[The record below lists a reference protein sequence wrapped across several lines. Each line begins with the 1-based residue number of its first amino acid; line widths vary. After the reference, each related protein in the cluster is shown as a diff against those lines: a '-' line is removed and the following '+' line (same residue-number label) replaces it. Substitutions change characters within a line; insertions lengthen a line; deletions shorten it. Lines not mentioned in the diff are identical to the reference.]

1 MFLYP
6 FRNILTLNII
16 KMKKCLLLF
25 SVLLV
30 ALTVNAQTDFK
41 EEVVET
47 TLTKDVMWNNLK
59 KWVSSSFNSS
69 KNVVDLEDK
78 ENGVLIIKSRFSIPS
93 FTKILDLR
101 AEPILQID
109 VRDNKYRIRLSD
121 EYINIGPDL
130 SSRDGLSTGE
140 LREMANDLELIV
152 NVVKTERVLVASI
165 PPMIEEQTEIFNGMQ
180 KFKNEKAEK
189 KGKVSPEYAR
199 KERDIAILTEMVFKY
214 ASIKESIIASLK
226 KQMVYVDDF

>member
-1 MFLYP
+1 
-6 FRNILTLNII
+6 
-16 KMKKCLLLF
+16 MKKYFLLF
-25 SVLLV
+25 GILLV
-30 ALTVNAQTDFK
+30 TLTINAQTDFK

-59 KWVSSSFNSS
+59 KWVSSNFNSS

-93 FTKILDLR
+93 FARVLDLR
-101 AEPILQID
+101 AESVLQID

-130 SSRDGLSTGE
+130 SNRDGLSSSE
-140 LREMANDLELIV
+140 LREMADDLELIV
-152 NVVKTERVLVASI
+152 NVVKTERVLVYDI
-165 PPMIEEQTEIFNGMQ
+165 PPMIEEQTDIFKGIP

-189 KGKVSPEYAR
+189 KGRISPEYAR
-199 KERDIAILTEMVFKY
+199 KERDIAILTEMVLKY
-214 ASIKESIIASLK
+214 TSVKESIIASLK
-226 KQMVYVDDF
+226 KQMIYVDDF

>member
-1 MFLYP
+1 
-6 FRNILTLNII
+6 
-16 KMKKCLLLF
+16 MKKCLLLF

-30 ALTVNAQTDFK
+30 TLAVNAQADFK

-47 TLTKDVMWNNLK
+47 TLTKEVMWNNLK

-93 FTKILDLR
+93 FAKILDLR
-101 AEPILQID
+101 AEPVLQID

-130 SSRDGLSTGE
+130 SSRDGLSSDE

-152 NVVKTERVLVASI
+152 NVVKTERVLVYDIS
-165 PPMIEEQTEIFNGMQ
+165 PMIEEQTEIFNGMQ

-189 KGKVSPEYAR
+189 KGNVLPEYAR
-199 KERDIAILTEMVFKY
+199 KERDIAILTEMVLKY
-214 ASIKESIIASLK
+214 TSIKESIISSLK